1 MKTRVLAAMVLIP
14 LLFVVFLFVPQWI
27 TAVFVGIM
35 GIGASYEMLHN
46 TGLVCNKR
54 VNVYASAF
62 AFAISIW
69 SYSGCPQMYGLIGI
83 LALYILLF
91 AEIMVSHLKFQA
103 KEILLCTFAALVV
116 PYMLSALVRIVVM
129 EQGKVYI
136 FVPFIVA
143 FLSDT
148 GGYFAGY
155 LFGQHKLS
163 PVISPKKT
171 VEGFIGGVIT
181 AILGMI
187 IFKLI
192 AGNALTWS
200 FTVVI
205 GLLGA
210 LGAVFGD
217 LSMSAVKRQV
227 GIKDFGNLIPGHG
240 GILDRFDS
248 VLVTAP
254 LTELCIMLLIK
265 V

>member
-1 MKTRVLAAMVLIP
+1 M
-14 LLFVVFLFVPQWI
+14 
-27 TAVFVGIM
+27 
-35 GIGASYEMLHN
+35 
-46 TGLVCNKR
+46 
-54 VNVYASAF
+54 
-62 AFAISIW
+62 
-69 SYSGCPQMYGLIGI
+69 
-83 LALYILLF
+83 
-91 AEIMVSHLKFQA
+91 
-103 KEILLCTFAALVV
+103 
-116 PYMLSALVRIVVM
+116 
-129 EQGKVYI
+129 
-136 FVPFIVA
+136 
-143 FLSDT
+143 SDT